1 MEVEI
6 WCKTEKDLSKPERI
20 WINPDPELLI
30 SHFQGVTGIILERIQ
45 SSQESILEWN
55 ETQLQK
61 NVWYTPCV
69 KASEEFC
76 VFYFIPFLERLWER
90 YFADEEETV
99 AQRNQATFQKSDTGK
114 WQG

>member
-6 WCKTEKDLSKPERI
+6 WYKTAKDLSKEKRLKMACA
-20 WINPDPELLI
+20 ELLTP
-30 SHFQGVTGIILERIQ
+30 HLQGVPGIILERIQ

-61 NVWYTPCV
+61 NVWCTPCA

-76 VFYFIPFLERLWER
+76 AFYFIPFLERLWDR
-90 YFADEEETV
+90 HFADEGETV
-99 AQRNQATFQKSDTGK
+99 AQRNQATFQKSDTSE